1 MRHFIIPTV
10 LACTMAAAGLAWAQS
25 TPSSSVSDTP
35 TASAPASQPAAAPT
49 TAPAAAPT
57 AAILTIRD
65 IYDRMQAA
73 GYRDLR
79 EIEFDDGRYE
89 VKASNAQGQ
98 GVKLYVNAQTG
109 AVERSRLKNHTNHH

>member
-35 TASAPASQPAAAPT
+35 TASAPASQ
-49 TAPAAAPT
+49 PAAAPT

-109 AVERSRLKNHTNHH
+109 AVERSRLKNHSKNN